1 MSTPPF
7 VINAQYIK
15 DLSFENPDPTKNLL
29 PNEKSPDISVG
40 IDVQAQG
47 IAENTYEVTISIQA
61 DAKRE
66 KDRLFLIELSYS
78 GVFTVEDKAFQ
89 SEKKLRPLLLID
101 CPQLLFPFARSVIA
115 NITRE
120 GGFPPLALAPVDFT
134 ALYEQQQTPP
144 QKADSK

>member
-7 VINAQYIK
+7 VINAQYVK

-29 PNEKSPDISVG
+29 QNDKSPDISVS

-47 IAENTYEVTISIQA
+47 IAENTYEVTVSIQA

-66 KDRLFLIELSYS
+66 KDRLFLIELSYA
-78 GVFTVEDKAFQ
+78 GVFTVEDKKFQ
-89 SEKKLRPLLLID
+89 SEEKLRPLLLID
-101 CPQLLFPFARSVIA
+101 CPHLLFPFARAVIA
-115 NITRE
+115 NTTRE

-134 ALYEQQQTPP
+134 ALYEQQGQSKK
-144 QKADSK
+144 KAASK

>member
-40 IDVQAQG
+40 VDVQAQG
-47 IAENTYEVTISIQA
+47 IAENTYEVTLSIQG
-61 DAKRE
+61 DAKRD
-66 KDRLFLIELSYS
+66 KDRLFLVELSYS
-78 GVFTVEDKAFQ
+78 GIFTIEDKAFQ
-89 SEKKLRPLLLID
+89 AEEKLRPLLLID
-101 CPQLLFPFARSVIA
+101 CPQLLFPFARAVIA

-134 ALYEQQQTPP
+134 ALYEQQ
-144 QKADSK
+144 